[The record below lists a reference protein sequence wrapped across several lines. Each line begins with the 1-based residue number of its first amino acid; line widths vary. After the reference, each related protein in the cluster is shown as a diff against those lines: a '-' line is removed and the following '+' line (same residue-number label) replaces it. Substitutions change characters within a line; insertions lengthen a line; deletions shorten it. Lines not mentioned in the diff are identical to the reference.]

1 VNYSRPKEYAIEIIR
16 HNPLVAV
23 VRNFATDQEC
33 KELVKAG
40 GSDQDM
46 GHAIKGGA
54 NKWGA
59 GAPSSYHRSYLSSI
73 YVDHED
79 RANMITHFAK
89 WMFAFVSRVTGYEVY
104 GPGQERGQREPAALQ

>member
-1 VNYSRPKEYAIEIIR
+1 
-16 HNPLVAV
+16 VAV
-23 VRNFATDQEC
+23 VCNFATDQEC

-40 GSDQDM
+40 GSDQNM
-46 GHAIKGGA
+46 GHAIEGGA

-79 RANMITHFAK
+79 RANLIMHFAER
-89 WMFAFVSRVTGYEVY
+89 MFAFVHHVTGYKVY
-104 GPGQERGQREPAALQ
+104 GPEQEPHQCCAVQEHGRRAPAAL